1 MTVPITLIAAKN
13 DIGQDIYPAD
23 KIHKFAA
30 SATSYPDTLFYPIN
44 SYSYNEV
51 AIFEGE
57 IKRVAGQP
65 QLTATS
71 LPTFLKVRIERLT
84 F

>member
-13 DIGQDIYPAD
+13 NIGQDIYPAG
-23 KIHKFAA
+23 KTHKFAA
-30 SATSYPDTLFYPIN
+30 AVTSYPDTLFYPIN

-57 IKRVAGQP
+57 IKRVAGDP
-65 QLTATS
+65 QLTATATPMFRYVS
-71 LPTFLKVRIERLT
+71 SEYNN
-84 F
+84 